1 MSFTCIHASH
11 VLFLCDLSHVTEA
24 GAIVPLYYA
33 SMHTRNPFILCES
46 SQLHRQLRSAMRDW
60 VEKELMP
67 VLEDCEASAQIPDAI
82 YQKAAVAGVL
92 MPAASDAWI
101 PQEWRGKYPVIEGI
115 AAHQWNGFHD
125 FILHDEFGR
134 VGGIGFENGLLGGAT
149 LCLPLSKSTARR
161 PSNKLSSQSCYLVK
175 DVSRLQSPNQQQAQT
190 YKAFKQTF
198 NHPRKKV
205 ALSSK
210 GPKNG
215 SRAACGFTLIVVP
228 LSDRVSRRHI
238 TMSGSGT
245 AGAAFVEF
253 DQAEVPI
260 QMIVG
265 SVHERLFIGMQALR
279 WSRVAH
285 MARQVESLHSWLESL
300 IYQFGALSKP
310 DQDLITAGPTATFK
324 AHAGLVLEY
333 IVREAVQIVGEIGL
347 TRGGQGEKPRGSG
360 GT

>member
-1 MSFTCIHASH
+1 
-11 VLFLCDLSHVTEA
+11 
-24 GAIVPLYYA
+24 
-33 SMHTRNPFILCES
+33 
-46 SQLHRQLRSAMRDW
+46 MRDW

-134 VGGIGFENGLLGGAT
+134 VGGIGFENVVLSGQGRISLAITEPTAGSDVQGIQTNIQPSQKEGCVIIEGSKKWITGGMYASFFLT
-149 LCLPLSKSTARR
+149 LAKE
-161 PSNKLSSQSCYLVK
+161 QS
-175 DVSRLQSPNQQQAQT
+175 
-190 YKAFKQTF
+190 
-198 NHPRKKV
+198 
-205 ALSSK
+205 
-210 GPKNG
+210 G
-215 SRAACGFTLIVVP
+215 GFTLIVVP

-260 QMIVG
+260 QMIV
-265 SVHERLFIGMQALR
+265 
-279 WSRVAH
+279 
-285 MARQVESLHSWLESL
+285 
-300 IYQFGALSKP
+300 ALSKP

-347 TRGGQGEKPRGSG
+347 TRGGQGVSEEILLDLGIRQAPKAYALQSNHKALL
-360 GT
+360 

>member
-215 SRAACGFTLIVVP
+215 SRAAC
-228 LSDRVSRRHI
+228 
-238 TMSGSGT
+238 T

-265 SVHERLFIGMQALR
+265 ERGNRLKYTMSGSVHERLFIGMQALR
-279 WSRVAH
+279 WSR
-285 MARQVESLHSWLESL
+285 VESLHSWLESL